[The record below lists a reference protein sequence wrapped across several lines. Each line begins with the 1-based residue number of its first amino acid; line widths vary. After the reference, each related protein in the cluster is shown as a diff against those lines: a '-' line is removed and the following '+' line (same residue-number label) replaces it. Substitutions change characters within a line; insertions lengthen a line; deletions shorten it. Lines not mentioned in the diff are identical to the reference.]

1 MRFLSLLPL
10 VVLVSACGSSDSND
24 SADLFSAGA
33 GAGGAAAGASAAG
46 AGGSTACV
54 PGKQEACVCPSG
66 PGAQRCRDDGQGFEA
81 CVCGAAGGEGGQ
93 GGEAGQSGEAGTG
106 GVAGQGAGQGGGGPA
121 GGGGAAGVAGQG
133 GGGPAG
139 GGGAAGACVVST
151 NKLQVAPPAV
161 SFVLDH
167 SGSMSDKYPGDAQ
180 NKWRTLVAALAPGAQ
195 KLDSRVTASV
205 GFFPAGKFDAGVC
218 SVFGGVGENCDA
230 ILVDGGCQDVD
241 QTPLVPFAPAPAAF
255 ATAQTSLANLPP
267 GGISPTRWALRYA
280 SAYARGA
287 NVTGERYLVLA
298 TDGMPE
304 LSTASTP
311 PKEPR
316 SKECGSLTE
325 VLAEP
330 VSVKIVVQQIAFR
343 PPAPAFESDSSLGS
357 G

>member
-1 MRFLSLLPL
+1 
-10 VVLVSACGSSDSND
+10 
-24 SADLFSAGA
+24 
-33 GAGGAAAGASAAG
+33 
-46 AGGSTACV
+46 
-54 PGKQEACVCPSG
+54 
-66 PGAQRCRDDGQGFEA
+66 
-81 CVCGAAGGEGGQ
+81 
-93 GGEAGQSGEAGTG
+93 
-106 GVAGQGAGQGGGGPA
+106 
-121 GGGGAAGVAGQG
+121 VAGQG

-316 SKECGSLTE
+316 SKECGSLTD

-330 VSVKIVVQQIAFR
+330 SLAADGNPAVRTFVVGVAGSATPSFLGELAVRGGTAPKGCDPDTDGPTACYYRLPGNTLASAAAKAFEDIGERIASGCIWEV
-343 PPAPAFESDSSLGS
+343 PNAPALDSALVLRAAGKDGTLQTIPYDASHAEGWAFVDAGRTRVRIFGQSCESFHNGEWKTVEAESTTCSAP
-357 G
+357 